1 MDINPFVLGFF
12 VVGGLGMIG
21 FFIFLKV
28 KMKVLSRAGHSGSVI
43 GATTAQ
49 SSGFFLKLAGPMFT
63 IIGCGVLVIGI
74 LNVIKGSESASWPT
88 ARGEV
93 LVSEVQSRMESTE
106 SSRGTGSRR
115 KRTTSTTR
123 VYWAELKYSYSVD
136 GASFEGERVD
146 YGMES
151 RSSKRTRAD
160 EIVALYP
167 VGEEALVYYDPTD
180 PSEAVLEP
188 GVAGSA
194 IAFPLIGAVLALIG
208 LVMLFFLFRA
218 KTEEE

>member
-1 MDINPFVLGFF
+1 MEINPFVLGFF

-43 GATTAQ
+43 GATRAQ
-49 SSGFFLKLAGPMFT
+49 SSGCFLKIAGPMFT
-63 IIGCGVLVIGI
+63 LMGIGVLVTGV
-74 LNVIKGSESASWPT
+74 LDVVKGSESTSWPT
-88 ARGEV
+88 ARGEMIT
-93 LVSEVQSRMESTE
+93 SEVQSRMKTTK

-115 KRTTSTTR
+115 KTTTSTTR
-123 VYWAELKYSYSVD
+123 VFWSELKYSYSVE

-146 YGMES
+146 FGMES
-151 RSSKRTRAD
+151 SSSNRSGAD
-160 EIVALYP
+160 ERVARYP
-167 VGEEALVYYDPTD
+167 VGEEVLVYYDPID

-188 GVAGSA
+188 GVAGST

>member
-49 SSGFFLKLAGPMFT
+49 SSGCFQKIAGPMFT
-63 IIGCGVLVIGI
+63 LMGIVILSVGI
-74 LNVIKGSESASWPT
+74 LNIIKGAESTSWPT
-88 ARGEV
+88 TRGEV
-93 LVSEVQSRMESTE
+93 LTSEVQSRLETTE
-106 SSRGTGSRR
+106 GSRGSGSRR
-115 KRTTSTTR
+115 RRETTSTI
-123 VYWAELKYSYSVD
+123 VYWAEMKYSYVV
-136 GASFEGERVD
+136 EGVSLESDRVD

-151 RSSKRTRAD
+151 RSSTRTRAD
-160 EIVALYP
+160 EIVARYP
-167 VGEEALVYYDPTD
+167 VGEEVLVYYDPSD
-180 PSEAVLEP
+180 LSEAVLEP
-188 GVAGSA
+188 GVGADA
-194 IAFPLIGAVLALIG
+194 FVFPLIGGVFTLIG
-208 LVMLFFLFRA
+208 LVMLFFLFRT